1 MSKKD
6 PIVNLIEEFLEDKR
20 ENEED
25 KLFEKDIDGKDF
37 PRNRN
42 TNDSQKL
49 SEDYI
54 KYGKVY
60 NEFSLQHELGEFL
73 KMKFKNDLNYSE
85 FKDFKVQYERNVEDF
100 FDGRN
105 LNKDEKFIKSEM
117 DIVIFK
123 NFKRDSK
130 KYAIE
135 LKFPANKTPS
145 KRMPHFLE
153 DVIFMENVK
162 DELKFTRT
170 YCLTLVPNNKNGE
183 AFRKGQPND
192 KEHKFYKYFR
202 GDICKD
208 TVQAIAPINSGY
220 TTEKYLSK
228 LKKTI
233 PFSITREY
241 EPIKW
246 EYKTDYCFYYLLPIP
261 DSVKG

>member
-6 PIVNLIEEFLEDKR
+6 PIVNLIEEFLEDIR
-20 ENEED
+20 DNEED
-25 KLFEKDIDGKDF
+25 KLFEKNIFGKPF
-37 PRNRN
+37 PE
-42 TNDSQKL
+42 KL
-49 SEDYI
+49 SKKDI
-54 KYGKVY
+54 KEGKIY

-105 LNKDEKFIKSEM
+105 LNKEEQFIKSEM

-123 NFKRDSK
+123 DFNKDSD

-135 LKFPANKTPS
+135 LKFPTNKTPS

-153 DVIFMENVK
+153 DIIFMENVNEHLDFK
-162 DELKFTRT
+162 T
-170 YCLTLVPNNKNGE
+170 YCLTLVPNNKKGLP
-183 AFRKGQPND
+183 FRKGRPND

-202 GDICKD
+202 GDISKD
-208 TVQAIAPINSGY
+208 LVQAIKPINSDY
-220 TTEKYLSK
+220 KTKKYLKK
-228 LKKTI
+228 LKKEI

-241 EPIKW
+241 KPIEWKH
-246 EYKTDYCFYYLLPIP
+246 KTNYCFYYLLPIP
-261 DSVKG
+261 DLKKE